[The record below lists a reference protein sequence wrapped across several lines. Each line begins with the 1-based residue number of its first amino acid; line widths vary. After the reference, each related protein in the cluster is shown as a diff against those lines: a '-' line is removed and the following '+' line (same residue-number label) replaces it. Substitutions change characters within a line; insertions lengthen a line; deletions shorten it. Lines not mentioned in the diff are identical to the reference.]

1 MSRKLKRAF
10 ARGMARKLAEPH
22 KGPCFAKKCKQNG
35 GTIHHCITC
44 EELVRAGKLAAE
56 DAFKVQCCAVHVHE
70 GLKKVRRH
78 AVTAHPAN
86 LLRVVAAGLR
96 GEEI

>member
-1 MSRKLKRAF
+1 MKKLRRQVTKNTA
-10 ARGMARKLAEPH
+10 ARVEAPH
-22 KGPCFAKKCKQNG
+22 QGPCFRKGCKLNG
-35 GTIHHCITC
+35 GAIHTCITC
-44 EELVRAGKLAAE
+44 EKIKEAQPHEV
-56 DAFKVQCCAVHVHE
+56 FQIQCCRVHYYD